1 MEDLI
6 KLGWRR
12 RVGTLRP
19 SFLRPDAS
27 VVRRRRDLSQSEN
40 DRFGDVLF
48 PGRKKPRPEVQSQPL
63 PAQQPEPLVVPDP
76 QPQPEGAA
84 SLPLQQGTAETGQVY
99 MEVEIETEV
108 GIKCNS
114 PNKSN

>member
-1 MEDLI
+1 MEDLL

-12 RVGTLRP
+12 RVGTSRP
-19 SFLRPDAS
+19 SFCRPDSS
-27 VVRRRRDLSQSEN
+27 VVNKRLDLTHSEN

-63 PAQQPEPLVVPDP
+63 PAQQPEPLVVTDP

-84 SLPLQQGTAETGQVY
+84 SLPLQQGTAEMGQVY
-99 MEVEIETEV
+99 EEVEIETEV
-108 GIKCNS
+108 RMNRGIA
-114 PNKSN
+114 